1 MNGIAKA
8 TVPDY
13 VGYITLK
20 PTLDFLIVQLDS
32 LNGNRGYQ
40 YLLNWWK
47 NDNVISSQTSVRD
60 KTVIRYRGA
69 DSLTLTDR
77 LNASQCFCAFQSKS
91 KVISASRKLESQAMS
106 VLSDIS
112 GQQHDLTV
120 LKHVLASLSV
130 AKVKDTT
137 GNYMSNM
144 ARLFDWDQIWFQL
157 VILEL
162 YQSYILRVL
171 AFLRPYSR
179 DNNGLKVVFNTQ
191 DEILHKKIKSPIAP
205 LYSLTNTVTFEPLVD
220 EVLACL
226 GEQLNKKFSGTNET
240 FNFGDYLQFFAFD
253 VMGTLTFSKR
263 YGFLET
269 GKDVQGIL
277 AAIWSHWKGSAAVSL
292 TISRLVRAFRK
303 TGGMA
308 IIGYINSVLSERIRE
323 KSIDALSEGKA
334 SSTIAISKTRH
345 VDFLDHFLTAKE
357 DNPDLPAWAP
367 MAWMFSNVL
376 AGSDSTAT
384 VIRTVMCSILGGE
397 LRKALFRDT
406 VIFSSAVQTNDQID
420 HLLCNPD
427 TLDKLYQELSDA
439 GVSMP
444 YPRWSEVCNL
454 PYLDACVQEG
464 IRLHP
469 PFSFHFERVVPRGG
483 IEVLGKYLPEGT
495 VVGGNPWVTNR
506 HEGTF
511 GRNPDAWDPER
522 WLAGGDVHR
531 RELEKMLLTFGAGRR
546 VCLGK
551 HIGIL
556 ELKKVV
562 PFLVLNYKM
571 QVVDPEAFRA
581 ENALFFRQEGFF
593 AKLER
598 RT

>member
-1 MNGIAKA
+1 
-8 TVPDY
+8 
-13 VGYITLK
+13 
-20 PTLDFLIVQLDS
+20 
-32 LNGNRGYQ
+32 
-40 YLLNWWK
+40 
-47 NDNVISSQTSVRD
+47 
-60 KTVIRYRGA
+60 
-69 DSLTLTDR
+69 
-77 LNASQCFCAFQSKS
+77 
-91 KVISASRKLESQAMS
+91 MS
-106 VLSDIS
+106 ILSDML

-120 LKHVLASLSV
+120 VKHLLASLSV
-130 AKVKDTT
+130 AFVLTFALRAFLSW
-137 GNYMSNM
+137 N
-144 ARLFDWDQIWFQL
+144 RLRHIPGPL
-157 VILEL
+157 LSSL
-162 YQSYILRVL
+162 TNLPRVL
-171 AFLRPYSR
+171 WVKTGQSQKYHRQLHEKYGEVVRLGPNMVSISNPEVIPILYPTRPGFPKSDLYATLRPYSR

-191 DEILHKKIKSPIAP
+191 DETLHKQIKSPIAP

-220 EVLACL
+220 EVLVCL
-226 GEQLNKKFSGTNET
+226 EEQLNKNFSRTGAT

-277 AAIWSHWKGSAAVSL
+277 AAIWSHWKGSAAV
-292 TISRLVRAFRK
+292 TQITWADPIVSRNRFVRAFRK

-308 IIGYINSVLSERIRE
+308 IIGYIDSVLKERLLERG
-323 KSIDALSEGKA
+323 DAINTKGKA
-334 SSTIAISKTRH
+334 SSSTAISKTRH

-357 DNPDLPAWAP
+357 DNPDLPPWAP
-367 MAWMFSNVL
+367 TAWMFSNVL
-376 AGSDSTAT
+376 AGSDSSAT
-384 VIRTVMCSILGGE
+384 VMRTVMC
-397 LRKALFRDT
+397 D
-406 VIFSSAVQTNDQID
+406 N
-420 HLLCNPD
+420 LLCNPG
-427 TLDKLYQELSDA
+427 TLEKLYQELSGA

-444 YPRWSEVCNL
+444 YPRWAEVCNL

-483 IEVLGKYLPEGT
+483 IEVLGKFLPEGT

-511 GRNPDAWDPER
+511 GNNPDAWDPER
-522 WLAGGDVHR
+522 WLTGGDVHR

-581 ENALFFRQEGFF
+581 ENALFFKQEGFF

-598 RT
+598 RA

>member
-1 MNGIAKA
+1 
-8 TVPDY
+8 
-13 VGYITLK
+13 
-20 PTLDFLIVQLDS
+20 
-32 LNGNRGYQ
+32 
-40 YLLNWWK
+40 
-47 NDNVISSQTSVRD
+47 
-60 KTVIRYRGA
+60 
-69 DSLTLTDR
+69 
-77 LNASQCFCAFQSKS
+77 
-91 KVISASRKLESQAMS
+91 MS
-106 VLSDIS
+106 VLSDVL

-120 LKHVLASLSV
+120 VKHLLASLSV
-130 AKVKDTT
+130 A
-137 GNYMSNM
+137 
-144 ARLFDWDQIWFQL
+144 F
-157 VILEL
+157 ILTF
-162 YQSYILRVL
+162 ILRTLL
-171 AFLRPYSR
+171 AWNRLSHVPGPLVSSLTNLPRVFWVKTGQSQEYYRQLHKKYGEIVRLGPNMVSVSNPEVIPILYPTRPGFPKSDFYATLRPYSR
-179 DNNGLKVVFNTQ
+179 NNNGLKAVFNTQ
-191 DEILHKKIKSPIAP
+191 DETLHKQIKSPIAP

-220 EVLACL
+220 EVLVCL
-226 GEQLNKKFSGTNET
+226 KEQLNKKFSGTGEA

-269 GKDVQGIL
+269 GKDVHGIL
-277 AAIWSHWKGSAAVSL
+277 AAIWSHWKGSAAV
-292 TISRLVRAFRK
+292 TQITWADPIISRNRLVRSFRK

-308 IIGYINSVLSERIRE
+308 IIGYIDSVLKERLGERS
-323 KSIDALSEGKA
+323 KDARSGVKGS
-334 SSTIAISKTRH
+334 SSTAISKTRH

-357 DNPDLPAWAP
+357 EHPDLPEWAP

-376 AGSDSTAT
+376 AGSDSAAT
-384 VIRTVMCSILGGE
+384 VIQTVMY
-397 LRKALFRDT
+397 
-406 VIFSSAVQTNDQID
+406 

-427 TLDKLYQELSDA
+427 TLDKLYQELAGA
-439 GVSMP
+439 GVSTP
-444 YPRWSEVCNL
+444 YPRWSEICNL

-483 IEVLGKYLPEGT
+483 IEVLGKFLPEGT

-522 WLAGGDVHR
+522 WLMGGDVHR
-531 RELEKMLLTFGAGRR
+531 KELEKMLLTFGAGRR

-551 HIGIL
+551 HVGIL

-562 PFLVLNYKM
+562 PFLILNYKM

-581 ENALFFRQEGFF
+581 ENALFFKQEGFF

-598 RT
+598 RE

>member
-1 MNGIAKA
+1 MAI
-8 TVPDY
+8 
-13 VGYITLK
+13 L
-20 PTLDFLIVQLDS
+20 S
-32 LNGNRGYQ
+32 E
-40 YLLNWWK
+40 LL
-47 NDNVISSQTSVRD
+47 
-60 KTVIRYRGA
+60 
-69 DSLTLTDR
+69 
-77 LNASQCFCAFQSKS
+77 
-91 KVISASRKLESQAMS
+91 
-106 VLSDIS
+106 
-112 GQQHDLTV
+112 GQQYDLTV
-120 LKHVLASLSV
+120 VKHLLGSLSV
-130 AKVKDTT
+130 AFILIFVLRSLLSWNRLRHIPGPLLPSLTNLPRVFWVKT
-137 GNYMSNM
+137 GQSQEYYRQLHEKYGEVVRLGPNMVSISNPE
-144 ARLFDWDQIWFQL
+144 AIP
-157 VILEL
+157 ILYPTRPGFPKSDL
-162 YQSYILRVL
+162 Y
-171 AFLRPYSR
+171 ATLRPYSR

-191 DEILHKKIKSPIAP
+191 DETLHKQIKSPIAP

-220 EVLACL
+220 EVLVCL
-226 GEQLNKKFSGTNET
+226 EEQLNKKFSGTDAT

-277 AAIWSHWKGSAAVSL
+277 AAIWSHWKGSAAV
-292 TISRLVRAFRK
+292 TQITWADPIVSRNRFVRAFRK

-308 IIGYINSVLSERIRE
+308 IIGYIDSVLKERLRE
-323 KSIDALSEGKA
+323 RSNATSTKGKIS
-334 SSTIAISKTRH
+334 SSTAISKTRH

-357 DNPDLPAWAP
+357 DNPDLPPWAP
-367 MAWMFSNVL
+367 TAWMFSNVL

-384 VIRTVMCSILGGE
+384 VIRTVMY
-397 LRKALFRDT
+397 
-406 VIFSSAVQTNDQID
+406 N
-420 HLLCNPD
+420 LLCNPD
-427 TLDKLYQELSDA
+427 TLEKLYEELSGA
-439 GVSMP
+439 GASMP
-444 YPRWSEVCNL
+444 YPRWAEVCNL

-483 IEVLGKYLPEGT
+483 IEVLGKFLPEGT

-522 WLAGGDVHR
+522 WLTGGDVHR

-598 RT
+598 RA

>member
-1 MNGIAKA
+1 
-8 TVPDY
+8 
-13 VGYITLK
+13 
-20 PTLDFLIVQLDS
+20 
-32 LNGNRGYQ
+32 
-40 YLLNWWK
+40 
-47 NDNVISSQTSVRD
+47 
-60 KTVIRYRGA
+60 
-69 DSLTLTDR
+69 
-77 LNASQCFCAFQSKS
+77 
-91 KVISASRKLESQAMS
+91 MS
-106 VLSDIS
+106 VLTDIL

-120 LKHVLASLSV
+120 VKHILASLLV
-130 AKVKDTT
+130 AFILTFTLRTLLAWIRLSHIPGPFFPSLTNLPRVFWVKT
-137 GNYMSNM
+137 GQSQKYHRQLHEKYGEIVRLGPNMVSISNPE
-144 ARLFDWDQIWFQL
+144 
-157 VILEL
+157 VIPIL
-162 YQSYILRVL
+162 YPTRPGFPKSDLY
-171 AFLRPYSR
+171 ATLRPYSR

-191 DEILHKKIKSPIAP
+191 DEKLHKQIKSPIAP

-220 EVLACL
+220 EVLTCL
-226 GEQLNKKFSGTNET
+226 EEQLNKKFSGTNEA
-240 FNFGDYLQFFAFD
+240 FNFGEYLQFFAFD

-277 AAIWSHWKGSAAVSL
+277 AAIWSHWKGSAAV
-292 TISRLVRAFRK
+292 TQITWADPIVSRNRFVRAFRK

-308 IIGYINSVLSERIRE
+308 IIGYINSVLSERLHER
-323 KSIDALSEGKA
+323 SVDTRSEGKA
-334 SSTIAISKTRH
+334 SSSTAISKTRH
-345 VDFLDHFLTAKE
+345 VDFLDHFLTTKE

-384 VIRTVMCSILGGE
+384 VMRTIMY
-397 LRKALFRDT
+397 
-406 VIFSSAVQTNDQID
+406 
-420 HLLCNPD
+420 HLLCNQD

-522 WLAGGDVHR
+522 WLTGGDVHR

-598 RT
+598 RA